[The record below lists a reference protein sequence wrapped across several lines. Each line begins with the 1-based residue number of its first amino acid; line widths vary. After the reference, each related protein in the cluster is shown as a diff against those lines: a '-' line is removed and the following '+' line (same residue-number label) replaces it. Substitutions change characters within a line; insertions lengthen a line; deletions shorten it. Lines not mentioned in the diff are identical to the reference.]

1 MSNPF
6 DPKLNRRQFLRQT
19 FAFSALAA
27 TAPAPRLWRSGC
39 RQPKAGAAPD
49 PNGQH
54 MFLIGDWGTDKYLDQ
69 QTATALAMKQWV
81 DQRHIKPESLFLL
94 GDNWYGDMGVG
105 YVSGRWQ
112 QQFEQMY
119 PDLAVPGSLLCRP
132 RQSRLRAQ
140 GLVQSGP

>member
-1 MSNPF
+1 MSNLF

-27 TAPAPRLWRSGC
+27 TAPRLSFAGQAAIAPK
-39 RQPKAGAAPD
+39 PAPAPD

-81 DQRHIKPESLFLL
+81 DQRHIKP
-94 GDNWYGDMGVG
+94 
-105 YVSGRWQ
+105 GRC
-112 QQFEQMY
+112 
-119 PDLAVPGSLLCRP
+119 PDERRHCQHV
-132 RQSRLRAQ
+132 
-140 GLVQSGP
+140 